1 MASAWSAKWRART
14 PSHASGRT
22 NTRSRSARLTIPD
35 QRSGRVDHREALHA
49 ALMHAS
55 RGHGQGPPH
64 PPGGL
69 ARGRSGVVRP
79 PTRRLPAR
87 PIGPRREGPSALAW
101 HGHVFHPGVA
111 MKTQTDRTPAP
122 LRVLLV
128 EGDDGAREDLGRTL
142 EAAGHQVLLCQGPS
156 GPDYSCIGTRGGR
169 CALADG
175 VDAVVLDTRLRGDD
189 LFGGTT
195 GWQLGLLYRD
205 RGLPLVAGR
214 GRRRDLHAARGGS
227 GHSPSP
233 TKRADPAPSPFAG
246 RGGGAILEVTGTTGD

>member
-1 MASAWSAKWRART
+1 
-14 PSHASGRT
+14 
-22 NTRSRSARLTIPD
+22 
-35 QRSGRVDHREALHA
+35 
-49 ALMHAS
+49 
-55 RGHGQGPPH
+55 
-64 PPGGL
+64 
-69 ARGRSGVVRP
+69 
-79 PTRRLPAR
+79 
-87 PIGPRREGPSALAW
+87 
-101 HGHVFHPGVA
+101 
-111 MKTQTDRTPAP
+111 MKPQTDRTPAP

-205 RGLPLVAGR
+205 RGLPLVALAEAGGATSMLR
-214 GRRRDLHAARGGS
+214 GEGVVILRRRPNGQTLL
-227 GHSPSP
+227 
-233 TKRADPAPSPFAG
+233 RALSRAVGEAQSS
-246 RGGGAILEVTGTTGD
+246 R